1 MTESIRDGQS
11 QIGRRQLVLLTLA
24 LQADGSLGDELR
36 GITRLQ
42 KFLFLLQQEYGVVL
56 QGDHALAFK
65 PYKAGP
71 YSKKIYDDLELLENL
86 GLIESTATGDATEAE
101 HAALEDL
108 TFGHLLGSDAE
119 SLSSESAELAETS
132 DSFDERR
139 FRLTPA
145 GKSRVEEI
153 LKNNATEP
161 FAEGIRKVKSRFA
174 NHSLQDLLHYVYT
187 KYDDWTGESEI
198 REQVLA
204 RGRRRS

>member
-1 MTESIRDGQS
+1 MTTDEPIQQF

-36 GITRLQ
+36 GVTRLQ
-42 KFLFLLQQEYGVVL
+42 KFLFLLQQEYGVTL
-56 QGDHALAFK
+56 QGEHALAFK

-86 GLIESTATGDATEAE
+86 GLIRSESTGDATEAE

-119 SLSSESAELAETS
+119 ALSSESAELAETS
-132 DSFDERR
+132 DSFNERR
-139 FRLTPA
+139 FRLTDE
-145 GKSRVEEI
+145 GKKKVEAI
-153 LKNNATEP
+153 LASDAAEP
-161 FAEGIRKVKSRFA
+161 FSDGIRKVKSRFA

-198 REQVLA
+198 RDKVLA